1 MSAASASTA
10 TTDGVTGM
18 RGLVSVLFGV
28 FLLAGAPHATA
39 QQAADVPFPAALRG
53 DAFRIESATLGR
65 GFDIYVRLPLDYDPE
80 GPAYPVIYL
89 LDGDSLF
96 PLLAANHLFL
106 TYEESLPEA
115 VIVGIAYDGF
125 EPSVNRRNIDF
136 QSPDEGV
143 PPEDA
148 GAGRFHTFLT
158 DELIPVIEG
167 RCRVDPDRRV
177 LFGQSRAGNLVL
189 YSAVTHP
196 DVFRG
201 RIASNPSLTP
211 GMGSILDGAAPARR
225 DDLRVVIT
233 SGERDRADLPA
244 EAALWVDTW
253 SGRDARDRP
262 WDIRLIRIPGGTH
275 AANAPDAYRAG
286 MLWLF
291 DGNVP
296 GD

>member
-1 MSAASASTA
+1 
-10 TTDGVTGM
+10 M
-18 RGLVSVLFGV
+18 RGLVSILFG
-28 FLLAGAPHATA
+28 LLLLGSAPHALA
-39 QQAADVPFPAALRG
+39 QQVGDVPFPAALRG
-53 DAFRIESATLGR
+53 EAFRLESATLGR

-80 GPAYPVIYL
+80 GPAYPVVYL

-96 PLLAANHLFL
+96 PILASNHLFL

-115 VIVGIAYDGF
+115 VIVGIAYGGF
-125 EPSVNRRNIDF
+125 DPSVNRRNIDF
-136 QSPDEGV
+136 QSPDQGV
-143 PPEDA
+143 PAEDA

-158 DELIPVIEG
+158 GELIPLIEG
-167 RCRVDPDRRV
+167 RFHVDPEQRI

-189 YSAVTHP
+189 YSAVAHP

-211 GMGSILDGAAPARR
+211 GMGSILDRAAPARR
-225 DDLRVVIT
+225 DDLGVVIT

-253 SGRDARDRP
+253 SDRDIPDRP

-275 AANAPDAYRAG
+275 AANSTDAYRAG

-291 DGNVP
+291 A
-296 GD
+296 GDDAGD

>member
-1 MSAASASTA
+1 
-10 TTDGVTGM
+10 M
-18 RGLVSVLFGV
+18 RGLVSILFG
-28 FLLAGAPHATA
+28 LLLLGSAPHALA
-39 QQAADVPFPAALRG
+39 QQVGDVPFPAALRG
-53 DAFRIESATLGR
+53 EAFRLESATLGR

-80 GPAYPVIYL
+80 GPAYPVVYL

-96 PLLAANHLFL
+96 PILAPNHLFL

-115 VIVGIAYDGF
+115 VIVGIAYGGF
-125 EPSVNRRNIDF
+125 DPSVNRRNIDF
-136 QSPDEGV
+136 QSPDRGV
-143 PPEDA
+143 PAEDA

-158 DELIPVIEG
+158 GELIPVIEG
-167 RCRVDPDRRV
+167 RFHVDPEQRI

-189 YSAVTHP
+189 YSAVAHP

-211 GMGSILDGAAPARR
+211 GMGSILDRAAPARR
-225 DDLRVVIT
+225 DDLGVVIT

-253 SGRDARDRP
+253 SDRDIPDRP

-275 AANAPDAYRAG
+275 AANSTDAYRAG

-291 DGNVP
+291 AGADA

>member
-1 MSAASASTA
+1 
-10 TTDGVTGM
+10 M
-18 RGLVSVLFGV
+18 RGLVSILFGLL
-28 FLLAGAPHATA
+28 FLAAAPPAHA
-39 QQAADVPFPAALRG
+39 QQIGEVPFPAALRG
-53 DAFRIESATLGR
+53 DVFRLESTTLGR
-65 GFDIYVRLPLDYDPE
+65 GFNIYVRLPPEYDPG
-80 GPAYPVIYL
+80 GPAYPVVYL

-96 PLLAANHLFL
+96 PILAANHLFL
-106 TYEESLPEA
+106 TYDEGLPEA
-115 VIVGIAYDGF
+115 VIVGVAYGGF
-125 EPSVNRRNIDF
+125 DPSVNRRNIDF
-136 QSPDEGV
+136 QSTDEGV

-158 DELIPVIEG
+158 DELIPVIEA
-167 RCRVDPDRRV
+167 RFHVDPDGRV

-189 YSAVTHP
+189 YSAVAHP

-211 GMGSILDGAAPARR
+211 GMGSILEGAAPARR

-253 SGRDARDRP
+253 SGRDIPDRP

-275 AANAPDAYRAG
+275 AANSTDAYRAG

-291 DGNVP
+291 AGDGA

>member
-1 MSAASASTA
+1 
-10 TTDGVTGM
+10 M
-18 RGLVSVLFGV
+18 RGLVSILFGLL
-28 FLLAGAPHATA
+28 LLATAPQAWA
-39 QQAADVPFPAALRG
+39 QHVPDMPFPAAVRG
-53 DAFRIESATLGR
+53 DAFRLDSPTLGR
-65 GFDIYVRLPLDYDPE
+65 GFDIYVRLPPEYDPE
-80 GPAYPVIYL
+80 GPAYPVVYL

-96 PLLAANHLFL
+96 PILAANHLFL
-106 TYEESLPEA
+106 TYEAGLPEA
-115 VIVGIAYDGF
+115 VIVGIAYGGF
-125 EPSVNRRNIDF
+125 DPSVNRRNIDF

-143 PPEDA
+143 APEDA
-148 GAGRFHTFLT
+148 GAERFHTFLT
-158 DELIPVIEG
+158 DELIPVIEA
-167 RCRVDPDRRV
+167 RFHVDPDRRV

-189 YSAVTHP
+189 YSAVAHP

-211 GMGSILDGAAPARR
+211 GMGSILDGAASARR

-253 SGRDARDRP
+253 SGRESTDRP

-275 AANAPDAYRAG
+275 AANSTDAYRAG

-291 DGNVP
+291 PADATS
-296 GD
+296 D

>member
-1 MSAASASTA
+1 
-10 TTDGVTGM
+10 M
-18 RGLVSVLFGV
+18 RGLVSILFGLL
-28 FLLAGAPHATA
+28 LLATAPHVRA
-39 QQAADVPFPAALRG
+39 QHVPDMPFPAALHG
-53 DAFRIESATLGR
+53 DAFRLDSPTLGR
-65 GFDIYVRLPLDYDPE
+65 GFDIYVRLPPEYDPE
-80 GPAYPVIYL
+80 GPAYPVVYL

-96 PLLAANHLFL
+96 PILAANHLFL
-106 TYEESLPEA
+106 TYEEDLPEV
-115 VIVGIAYDGF
+115 VIVGIAYGGF
-125 EPSVNRRNIDF
+125 DPSVNRRNIDF

-158 DELIPVIEG
+158 DELIPVVEA
-167 RCRVDPDRRV
+167 RFNVDPDGRV

-189 YSAVTHP
+189 YSAVAHP

-225 DDLRVVIT
+225 DDLMVVIT

-253 SGRDARDRP
+253 SGRDVPDRP

-275 AANAPDAYRAG
+275 AANSTDAYRAG

-291 DGNVP
+291 A
-296 GD
+296 GDYAGD